1 MHSSGEPM
9 LTPAER
15 APGETDSTVIELRQ
29 YTLHPGRRDTMIE
42 IFESNLIEPQ
52 EDAGATIIGHF
63 RDVERSDRFVWLR
76 GFSDMPARLRALTD
90 FYTSAIWK
98 EHSRAIN
105 ETLIDCDD
113 VLLLRPA
120 RGTAYVPA
128 ERPRGDAAEALV
140 VATIYF
146 LAAPAAGDFPE
157 FFEGSLEPTLAEAG
171 APCVASFVTEPSEND
186 FPGLPVRE
194 GENVF
199 VWISRFRDGESYER
213 HGAALAS
220 APTWPGL
227 DAELQGRLEK
237 PAQILRLAPAARSRL
252 R

>member
-1 MHSSGEPM
+1 M
-9 LTPAER
+9 LKPAER
-15 APGETDSTVIELRQ
+15 APERETGSTVIELRQ
-29 YTLHPGRRDTMIE
+29 YTVRPGQRDTMIE

-63 RDVERSDRFVWLR
+63 RDLENPDRFVWLR
-76 GFSDMPARLRALTD
+76 GFRDMPARLRALTD
-90 FYTSAIWK
+90 FYSSAIWK

-120 RGTAYVPA
+120 APGTVYLPT
-128 ERPRGDAAEALV
+128 ERPRADADERALV
-140 VATIYF
+140 TATIYS
-146 LAAPAAGDFPE
+146 LAAATDVDFSD
-157 FFEGSLEPTLAEAG
+157 FFERSLELALTEAG
-171 APCVASFVTEPSEND
+171 APCWASFVTEPSEND

-199 VWISRFRDGESYER
+199 VRLSRFRDREAYER
-213 HGAALAS
+213 HYAALAS
-220 APTWPGL
+220 APTWSPL
-227 DAELQGRLEK
+227 EAELERRLDK
-237 PAQILRLAPAARSRL
+237 PPQIVRLAPAARSRL